1 VTTHPKTRREEYAQ
15 QTRKALVEAGGTHF
29 AEQGYTETSI
39 AQIAEDAR
47 VSKGAFYHHFP
58 DKKSLLKAVL
68 TDACDHSAVKI
79 RETIEAR
86 SGSGDLVPAALDAA
100 MEAIQNDSRYR
111 DLRQQAVGV
120 LPAAER
126 RELDNRIRVPLVDTI
141 FQRLDTLGEL
151 RSDVNVDAATVLVVA
166 LLDATL
172 EEMTSSVD
180 PQRTYGQFRPI
191 ILGFIASLTTATAR

>member
-1 VTTHPKTRREEYAQ
+1 MSTPPKSRREEYAE
-15 QTRKALVEAGGTHF
+15 QTRNALVEAGGTRF
-29 AEQGYTETSI
+29 AEQGYAETSI
-39 AQIAEDAR
+39 AQIADDAR
-47 VSKGAFYHHFP
+47 VSKGAFYHHFS
-58 DKKSLLKAVL
+58 DKKSLLEAVI

-86 SGSGDLVPAALDAA
+86 SGSGDLVPSALDAA

-120 LPAAER
+120 LPTAER

-141 FQRLDTLGEL
+141 FRRLDTLGEL
-151 RSDVNVDAATVLVVA
+151 RDDVNVDAATVLVVA
-166 LLDATL
+166 LLEATL

-180 PQRTYGQFRPI
+180 PQQTYGQFRPI
-191 ILGFIASLTTATAR
+191 ILGFISSLTTASAR